1 MMPMRSNCKESM
13 RCILFIYLL
22 LHLIVLPAYVAAA
35 VEYRSL
41 DGSNN
46 NIAEPKAGTPN
57 VPFFR
62 QKPHDANYAG
72 DNGEMVSS
80 PGNYNYNPNEVVPKC
95 KDLIPKGMFPLPR
108 CISDVLDGY
117 QTTAKDAFSWDFI
130 DSFKSKRKVSH
141 MITFWGQFMAFDIA
155 SSQFTGENLPTGIII
170 PSDDAEYLSS
180 ISGTTA
186 PLNEN
191 ALAFNRSNPKSRQ
204 GTNGA
209 TSFVDASTIYGIDQ
223 TKLEQELRDF
233 GNRGKLK
240 LRYTDTPDGQFGYPP
255 TDANGDYILGFAPKR
270 SANLFTHMIHTIFL
284 REHNRRCDEL
294 YAIHQDEWDD
304 EMYFQEARRWV
315 IALIQKITYREYLSI
330 ILGAPLLPYTKYN
343 PDLVPGLE
351 TFFTTVTMKYGH
363 SEVSDFYTIVDNDG
377 QVLNTL
383 PLSAIQTPL
392 LMESFNIPVIA
403 SSLSLQRQEEVDI
416 FYTEMMRGFRFPT
429 GDINDIA
436 SIDHLR
442 VRDRGIPLYND
453 VRDAYGLPR
462 VEKFSDITNN
472 TVAQAR
478 LQETYSTVDSV
489 EALVGALA
497 EDHLVG
503 SNFGPLILASMK
515 EQWGLIR
522 DSDRFW
528 YESPGSG
535 FTISEINQINNIT
548 WRDVLTKNVPA
559 SFSIPGNLWFVQP
572 VSTFGTTNIIDNP
585 APDYPRLNFLRF
597 SDVYEIRWKIDGD
610 NIQFLLTML
619 SSNAWFGLGFN
630 SDDNGMI
637 GADIVLARTVDSAN
651 IEIANYKSAGY
662 QPPVKD
668 EKNQF
673 IKLIRFNVSSVST
686 QVEFSRPLA
695 APDRRPITNNPTT
708 LIYAWNPGSNGLSYH
723 GGNRG
728 SLKINFF
735 SSTIAQS
742 AETKNKLTRLLHGLA
757 MFVTWSVLFPLS
769 VFIVRYWKHV
779 DTYLFQHR
787 NMQIVGGVSVSTFGA
802 AAMATADY
810 QKRSIHG
817 LVGISI
823 YTIVFAQIGL
833 GFIAIWGLAH
843 LESANR
849 GIMRGIRMAHFI
861 LGSSLIIVAW
871 VNIYLGIIQ
880 FGGNMMW
887 RIAYLIWIG
896 FTLIA
901 FIGGE
906 YWYNFRNGNYFYRK
920 SDLETKQKRIHEKI
934 PADVYER
941 LPVVTWDDVNTR
953 IASGAQLVVAEG
965 LLFDIRKWIR
975 IHPGGAK
982 ILHRVIGTDITNDF
996 FLDTSDQSKFTFD
1009 QKDSE
1014 NRHSMIQ
1021 YNTLKK
1027 YDDTSSFDDSK
1038 QKKAVLKRR
1047 SIANVFDVINSSSF
1061 KNSRVATHHHSTFA
1075 TTKLA
1080 SMVIAKVNEYS
1091 DDLHKI
1097 QQVESEHNPHVF
1109 KRYILVNKE
1118 IVSRSDARRPV
1129 IKLTFQVINYEQLP
1143 EFLPGDY
1150 IEILCHIKGQ
1160 VLLRS
1165 YTPLQSDKE
1174 KCFSIIIRVYEEGL
1188 MSRHLM
1194 KQLVGFE
1201 IKVRGPFDISNQISP
1216 VLSPS
1221 SPNSSNLSPSNLNPS
1236 HLSRYLSRYYEPSPR
1251 HILLNSLSNDKC
1263 WDVLFMIAGGTG
1275 ITPML
1280 QLIKYHLNYLNQS
1293 PNRNFKLFLLF
1304 ANETISDIFYF
1315 KYLEHLIAAS
1325 NGKLKITYIL
1335 TRPPSNWEELS
1346 GHINEDIL
1354 CKWLSNNYIP
1364 DGLDQVTENENS
1376 TYYMK
1381 RYMQALIQDSKH
1393 TIKLITCGPPLMI
1406 DSIEESLNNIGF
1418 PINDKAIFIR

>member
-1 MMPMRSNCKESM
+1 MMTMRSNCKESM

-72 DNGEMVSS
+72 DNSEMVSS

-515 EQWGLIR
+515 EQ
-522 DSDRFW
+522 
-528 YESPGSG
+528 
-535 FTISEINQINNIT
+535 INNIT

-619 SSNAWFGLGFN
+619 SNNAWFGLGFN

-887 RIAYLIWIG
+887 RIAYLIWI
-896 FTLIA
+896 A

-965 LLFDIRKWIR
+965 LLFDIRKW
-975 IHPGGAK
+975 
-982 ILHRVIGTDITNDF
+982 
-996 FLDTSDQSKFTFD
+996 SKFTFD

-1201 IKVRGPFDISNQISP
+1201 IKVRGPFDI
-1216 VLSPS
+1216 
-1221 SPNSSNLSPSNLNPS
+1221 
-1236 HLSRYLSRYYEPSPR
+1236 R
-1251 HILLNSLSNDKC
+1251 
-1263 WDVLFMIAGGTG
+1263 GTG

-1315 KYLEHLIAAS
+1315 KYLEHLVAAS